1 MDYDTEYTQITKAR
15 DSFNEIVRQVIE
27 TNEEKLCEWSQ
38 ENPEQFIKRL
48 SFWRE
53 KYNSACR
60 YIQRAT
66 EGTKLQ
72 FKEFKIERNL
82 DNLVWPLETAFK
94 NNDPLEEGARETQKL
109 IEEFHEKVLE
119 TIMDLEKKQRARKGL
134 TRRALRTWVASA
146 YYMAGARAKI
156 LQLLK
161 NKPSK
166 I

>member
-1 MDYDTEYTQITKAR
+1 MDYEYTQITKAR
-15 DSFNEIVRQVIE
+15 DFFNEIIRQVIE
-27 TNEEKLCEWSQ
+27 TNDEKLCEWAQ
-38 ENPEQFIKRL
+38 ENPEQFVTRL

-53 KYNSACR
+53 KYKTACQ
-60 YIQRAT
+60 YIQLAT
-66 EGTKLQ
+66 ERAKLQ
-72 FKEFKIERNL
+72 FKELKPQRNL
-82 DNLVWPLETAFK
+82 ENLVLPIETALK
-94 NNDPLEEGARETQKL
+94 DNDPLEEGARKTQKL

-119 TIMDLEKKQRARKGL
+119 TIVTLEKKHRTRKGQA
-134 TRRALRTWVASA
+134 RRTLRTWVASA